1 MEEDDAR
8 PHRQQ
13 DVTANKAAESKKKEL
28 EGKQRPLK
36 CVCVLDQVE
45 DLTLRLA
52 AAVLTDCKLHFLMV
66 YRSVYESDESR
77 VGTSGLAR
85 AAISDSTRANDSP
98 IQFTCKIRLCGLTRR
113 SERFF
118 FSSSLRSL

>member
-1 MEEDDAR
+1 MEDVEEDDDR

-13 DVTANKAAESKKKEL
+13 DVTADKLPELEL

-36 CVCVLDQVE
+36 HVCVLDQVE
-45 DLTLRLA
+45 DLTLCLA

-77 VGTSGLAR
+77 VRASGLA
-85 AAISDSTRANDSP
+85 
-98 IQFTCKIRLCGLTRR
+98 
-113 SERFF
+113 
-118 FSSSLRSL
+118 